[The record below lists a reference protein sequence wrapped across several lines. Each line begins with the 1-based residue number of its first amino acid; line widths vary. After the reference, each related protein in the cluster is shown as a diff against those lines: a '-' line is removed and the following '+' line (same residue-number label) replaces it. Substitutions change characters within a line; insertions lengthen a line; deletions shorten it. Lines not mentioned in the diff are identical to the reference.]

1 MNRETPPKKI
11 ETEKD
16 KIEMYYE
23 EAQKDREAFKGH
35 LRFCSPL
42 KVFAYDN
49 LNDFLDQVGGLHKF
63 KEEGAPVPI
72 TGDDEKKYF
81 ISVMKDVRQ
90 NEQGGIEI
98 DRTINTIAV
107 DFIKKYKKAM
117 SEASTDVQNKLVEL
131 EQEVNKK
138 SEEGKVIDIAALFN
152 DIYQLEK
159 STMEEMAAA
168 KDANVKNS
176 ILRKVSQESE
186 LAA

>member
-1 MNRETPPKKI
+1 MNIKKSATI
-11 ETEKD
+11 
-16 KIEMYYE
+16 IGSG
-23 EAQKDREAFKGH
+23 FF
-35 LRFCSPL
+35 L
-42 KVFAYDN
+42 
-49 LNDFLDQVGGLHKF
+49 LDQFLKHLAVGSWSEKILLNEFFYKRGEPARGDIVVF
-63 KEEGAPVPI
+63 KSPS
-72 TGDDEKKYF
+72 DEKKYF